1 MRRVLALAL
10 AVGAMASV
18 RELGIQTTA
27 GSAATALALGFALMG
42 ASVTGDALRR
52 FHLPRL
58 TGYLLFGVIVG
69 PYLGNLITQPMAA
82 QLQLVTG
89 IATTLIALI
98 AGLTLS
104 VERLGSR
111 LAAIART
118 TAVTLAVAIVGLSAV
133 AWIVWPW
140 LPIASDAAGF
150 QRLVMLALLVVMAV
164 SFSPTMTAAVVADSG
179 ARGRLSDTVL
189 AMVVLA
195 DLAVLVLFSLSM
207 QLARVV
213 FDAGDGWGAE
223 VLARLAWELGGAVA
237 FGVLVGVLFALYL
250 RYIGREVTVVLLAV
264 CAVLS
269 QVGTTQQLQPLLA
282 ALAAGVVIENL
293 AVAQG
298 DTLRAAVRRG
308 APPVL
313 VVFFVAVGASLR
325 LDALAAIGLS
335 AVALSAVRLG
345 FIRLGVGAGVRLS
358 GLPEPIG
365 TYAWT
370 GLVSQAGIT
379 LGFASIVATEF
390 PGWGNQLQLL
400 LVASIA
406 IHELVGPILFRRG
419 LARAGELDAHAPRPL
434 LVVSNR
440 EPYVHSQDEG
450 GRVMVK
456 ATTGGVAVAL
466 DALMRERG
474 GVWIAHGAGPAD
486 RLVVDAAD
494 KVQVPPESPTYALR
508 RLWIEEPTFSA
519 YYGGFAN
526 EGLWP
531 LCHVVDVRPK
541 FRSEDW
547 TAYQDVNARFAA
559 AIHAELGSSD
569 APVFIQ
575 DYHLALVAPA
585 LRALRPDARTALF
598 WHIPWPYP
606 DRLRICPWRREL
618 VAGLL
623 ANDLIAFQLERDRR
637 NFLTAAEE
645 ELRAEVE
652 VESSRVRLGG
662 RSSTV
667 VSVPIGVDYDRI
679 QGLAADPALPQEQ
692 QRLRELLGLR
702 ADIIGLGV
710 DRLDYTKGIPERL
723 DALDALMAQR
733 RELRGRMTFVQIGVP
748 SRSDLRSYAAI
759 EAEIGQRVGD
769 LNARY
774 AVRGGAPVV
783 SYYTTP
789 LGAFSLVAL
798 YRLARFCIV
807 SSLHDGM
814 NLVAKEFVAARD
826 DERGVLVLSALA
838 GAAQE
843 LEDAVVINPYDI
855 EAFAAAL
862 ARAIDMTDA
871 EQVARM
877 RAMRKIVAGRNV
889 FNWASDILEG
899 LESLWTKPLLYA
911 VRGWEETSV

>member
-1 MRRVLALAL
+1 MRRVLALVL
-10 AVGAMASV
+10 AVGAMAAI
-18 RELGIQTTA
+18 REIGLQA
-27 GSAATALALGFALMG
+27 SAASAAVALALGFALMG

-52 FHLPRL
+52 FRLPRL

-69 PYLGNLITQPMAA
+69 PYLGNLITEPMAA
-82 QLQLVTG
+82 QLQVVTG
-89 IATTLIALI
+89 VATTLIALI

-104 VERLGSR
+104 LNRLGAR
-111 LAAIART
+111 LEAIAKL
-118 TAVTLAVAIVGLSAV
+118 TAVTLVIAMAGASVI
-133 AWIVWPW
+133 AWILWPW
-140 LPIASDAAGF
+140 LPIAPDAGGL
-150 QRLVMLALLVVMAV
+150 QRLAMLGLLVVMVV

-179 ARGRLSDTVL
+179 ARGKLSDTVL
-189 AMVVLA
+189 AIVVLA
-195 DLAVLVLFSLSM
+195 DLVVLVLFSIGL
-207 QLARVV
+207 QLARAV
-213 FDAGDGWGAE
+213 FEPGAGGE
-223 VLARLAWELGGAVA
+223 MLARMAWEIGGALA
-237 FGVLVGVLFALYL
+237 FGVLIGVMFALYL
-250 RYIGREVTVVLLAV
+250 RFVGREITLALLVVSV
-264 CAVLS
+264 VLS

-313 VVFFVAVGASLR
+313 VVFFTAVGASLR
-325 LDALAAIGLS
+325 LDALAATGLAAVVLS
-335 AVALSAVRLG
+335 AIRLG
-345 FIRLGVGAGVRLS
+345 LIRLGVRTGMGWS
-358 GLPEPIG
+358 KLPEPIG
-365 TYAWT
+365 THAWT
-370 GLVSQAGIT
+370 GLISQAGIT
-379 LGFASIVATEF
+379 LGFASVVATAF

-406 IHELVGPILFRRG
+406 IHEIVGPILFRRG
-419 LARAGELDAHAPRPL
+419 LAQAGELDPQAARPL
-434 LVVSNR
+434 IVVSNR
-440 EPYVHSQDEG
+440 EPYLHNEDQEG
-450 GRVMVK
+450 RIVVK
-456 ATTGGVAVAL
+456 AATGGVAVAL

-474 GVWIAHGAGPAD
+474 GVWIAHGAGSAD

-494 KVQVPPESPTYALR
+494 KVRVPPDNPSYVLR
-508 RLWIEEPTFSA
+508 RLWIEEHTFAA
-519 YYGGFAN
+519 YYGGLAN

-541 FRSEDW
+541 FRTEDW
-547 TAYQDVNARFAA
+547 DAYTEVNARFAA
-559 AIHAELGSSD
+559 AIDAEVGPSE

-585 LRALRPDARTALF
+585 LRKLRPAARTALF

-637 NFLTAAEE
+637 NFLMAAED
-645 ELRAEVE
+645 ELHAEVE
-652 VESSRVRLGG
+652 IESSRVRHAG
-662 RSSTV
+662 RVSTV
-667 VSVPIGVDYDRI
+667 VSVPIGVDFDRI
-679 QGLAADPALPQEQ
+679 QSFLADPSLPAEQ
-692 QRLRELLGLR
+692 QRLRTLLDLR

-723 DALDALMAQR
+723 DALDLLMTR
-733 RELRGRMTFVQIGVP
+733 RPELRGRLTFVQIGVP
-748 SRSDLRSYAAI
+748 SRSELESYGAI
-759 EAEIGQRVGD
+759 EAEIAQRVTEI
-769 LNARY
+769 NARWMV
-774 AVRGGAPVV
+774 AGGSPVI

-789 LGAFSLVAL
+789 LGAFSLAAL
-798 YRLARFCIV
+798 YRLAHFCIV

-843 LEDAVVINPYDI
+843 LEDAVMINPYDVD
-855 EAFAAAL
+855 AFAGAL
-862 ARAIDMTDA
+862 AAAIDMPA
-871 EQVARM
+871 GEQARRM
-877 RAMRKIVAGRNV
+877 KTMRKVVAGRNV

-899 LESLWTKPLLYA
+899 LESLWTKPLLYS